1 MINNI
6 VSIEYLLKSDP
17 DTHKQTVEITTYY
30 ANGQRTYRVV
40 PATIDWLLPSPDYVT
55 EFWAINDSGAY
66 EQLCTNGIFWDFVL
80 APVHFITYG
89 QLPTGNKLN
98 LYELTAIRCQ
108 FEAGYWGDVH
118 AGVKIRNAAHLQ
130 NKVGGRVVARY
141 TTNGNVWIA
150 TALATEGTIFY
161 LDIMTR
167 DEYLNLLGEDDDV
180 QL

>member
-6 VSIEYLLKSDP
+6 VKIEYTTKSDLIKNLVEINTFKA
-17 DTHKQTVEITTYY
+17 DGQFTKQTVP
-30 ANGQRTYRVV
+30 ANY
-40 PATIDWLLPSPDYVT
+40 DWLLPTPDYVT
-55 EFWAINDSGAY
+55 EFWNIKDSGAY

-80 APVHFITYG
+80 APTHYITYG

-150 TALATEGTIFY
+150 TALATEGTML
-161 LDIMTR
+161 LDVMTR
-167 DEYLNLLGEDDDV
+167 DEYLDLLGEDDDV

>member
-1 MINNI
+1 MINDI
-6 VSIEYLLKSDP
+6 VKIEYTSKSHP
-17 DTHKQTVEITTYY
+17 DTHERTVRISTFKADGSYTDK
-30 ANGQRTYRVV
+30 VV
-40 PATIDWLLPSPDYVT
+40 PANMDWLRENPEHVRQFYK
-55 EFWAINDSGAY
+55 IKDSGAY
-66 EQLCTNGIFWDFVL
+66 EQLSTNGLFWDFVL
-80 APVHFITYG
+80 APTHYITYG

-150 TALATEGTIFY
+150 TALATQGTIFY

-167 DEYLNLLGEDDDV
+167 DEYLDLLGEDDDV

>member
-6 VSIEYLLKSDP
+6 VKIEYTSKSDLIKNWVEINTFKA
-17 DTHKQTVEITTYY
+17 DGEFTKQTVP
-30 ANGQRTYRVV
+30 ANY
-40 PATIDWLLPSPDYVT
+40 DWLLPTPDYVT
-55 EFWAINDSGAY
+55 EFWNIKGSSAY
-66 EQLCTNGIFWDFVL
+66 EQKCTNGIFWDFVL
-80 APVHFITYG
+80 APVHYITYG

-130 NKVGGRVVARY
+130 NKVGGRVVSRY

-150 TALATEGTIFY
+150 TALATEGTML
-161 LDIMTR
+161 LDVMTR
-167 DEYLNLLGEDDDV
+167 DEYLDLLGEDNDV